1 MRWTIGKKLAT
12 LVGIMLLTLG
22 TISFITYSNIDR
34 MISNTGQVTHTFTMI
49 NGNSHLITQLF
60 AAEAA
65 QKEAC
70 LLFGQLAPLDKELL
84 LR

>member
-49 NGNSHLITQLF
+49 NGNSQLIASNCSRLKRRNGVT
-60 AAEAA
+60 
-65 QKEAC
+65 
-70 LLFGQLAPLDKELL
+70 
-84 LR
+84 

>member
-49 NGNSHLITQLF
+49 NGNSQ
-60 AAEAA
+60 
-65 QKEAC
+65 
-70 LLFGQLAPLDKELL
+70 
-84 LR
+84 